1 MTLLCHWRLKIAELS
16 KSQVLK
22 FAQGFDGELN
32 SIEPLKIE
40 ASGRIY
46 FRVQSKENSYVVS
59 FDDRP
64 INGQLVFAQRANELA
79 LSNVKVPK
87 IFELDNDNYLTIQE
101 DLGDHALIA
110 EKDFYKNHKLVLSSL
125 ELLNTLHQSKHTD
138 LHLSLIHI

>member
-87 IFELDNDNYLTIQE
+87 IFELNSDNYLTIQE

-110 EKDFYKNHKLVLSSL
+110 EKDFYKNPLRHF
-125 ELLNTLHQSKHTD
+125 
-138 LHLSLIHI
+138 

>member
-79 LSNVKVPK
+79 FL
-87 IFELDNDNYLTIQE
+87 Y
-101 DLGDHALIA
+101 LIA
-110 EKDFYKNHKLVLSSL
+110 HSLVQHHPCTPRPQRHSPA
-125 ELLNTLHQSKHTD
+125 
-138 LHLSLIHI
+138 